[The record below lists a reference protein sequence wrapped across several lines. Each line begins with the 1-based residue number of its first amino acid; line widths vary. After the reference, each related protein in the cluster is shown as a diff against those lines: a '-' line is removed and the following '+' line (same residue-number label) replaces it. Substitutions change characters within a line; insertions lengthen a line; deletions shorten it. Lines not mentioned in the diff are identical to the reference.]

1 MARRVDWGRS
11 EVGRIIAVA
20 NQKGGVGKTTTAVNL
35 AASLGSLSRRVLLV
49 DLDPQSNSTSGVG
62 LTPSEVSHSTYTM
75 LAGSSST
82 GESIVHTKAA
92 GLDVLPTNRELAGAE
107 IELVSEENREVILRQ
122 RIESLTSEYDYI
134 LIDCP
139 PSLGLLTL
147 NGLSAAKGLII
158 PLQCEYYAME
168 GLSALIETIDMVRA
182 SLNPGLELDGVLL
195 TMFDTRNSICHQV
208 ADQARQH
215 FADKVFRT
223 VIPRNVR
230 LSESPS
236 FGLPILM
243 YDPGSRGAQSYLELA
258 HEILDRGTA
267 AGAA

>member
-1 MARRVDWGRS
+1 
-11 EVGRIIAVA
+11 VGRLIAVT
-20 NQKGGVGKTTTAVNL
+20 NQKGGVGKTTTAINL
-35 AASLGSLSRRVLLV
+35 AASLASLSKRVLLI

-62 LTPSEVSHSTYTM
+62 VIPADVRHSTYS
-75 LAGSSST
+75 LLSGDSSVDDA
-82 GESIVHTKAA
+82 IVPTKSE
-92 GLDVLPTNRELAGAE
+92 GLDVLPANRDLTGAE
-107 IELVSEENREVILRQ
+107 IELVAELGREHMLSR
-122 RIESLTSEYDYI
+122 RIASLDSRYDFI

-147 NGLSAAKGLII
+147 NALTAAQGVII

-168 GLSALIETIDMVRA
+168 GLSSLLETLDLVRGA
-182 SLNPGLELDGVLL
+182 LNPGLALDGVLL

-208 ADQARQH
+208 AEQARTH
-215 FADKVFRT
+215 FGSKVFTT

-236 FGLPILM
+236 HGLPILL

-258 HEILDRGTA
+258 RELLGPQPQEG
-267 AGAA
+267 GA